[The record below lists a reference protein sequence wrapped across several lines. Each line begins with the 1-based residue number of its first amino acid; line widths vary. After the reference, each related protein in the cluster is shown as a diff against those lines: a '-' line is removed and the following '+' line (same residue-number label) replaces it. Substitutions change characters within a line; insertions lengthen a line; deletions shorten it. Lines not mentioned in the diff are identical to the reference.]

1 MIDEPSSEIIILSIV
16 LRMWEHTAE
25 ILHKWETMWNSVI
38 RRHNVL
44 LLVGINHTGG
54 WHYYGCDLLTC
65 ALLAHATSQ
74 KFYSTKCLLYIVYNV
89 GPTQQT
95 WILLVVCCSLLIG
108 GAPFFKSFASYFNH
122 YICSFKCENKCIA
135 ALKNDGQD
143 KSAWKKIAFFAWE
156 KPFFIMKLRTYLKH
170 VVRHIRQCFKIMEE
184 MVESQKWITFN
195 NRKVEFQ

>member
-1 MIDEPSSEIIILSIV
+1 MTKKRSESNTGTENGFPIILWRWFVIVIWHLGKRAENGNADGKEIEWVFLRSVFTEKCASSKVQMVCLILLYRTRSWLTNLPPKSLSSPSSCVCES
-16 LRMWEHTAE
+16 TQPK

-108 GAPFFKSFASYFNH
+108 GAPFF
-122 YICSFKCENKCIA
+122 
-135 ALKNDGQD
+135 
-143 KSAWKKIAFFAWE
+143 
-156 KPFFIMKLRTYLKH
+156 
-170 VVRHIRQCFKIMEE
+170 
-184 MVESQKWITFN
+184 
-195 NRKVEFQ
+195 